1 MLISEKNPEKIK
13 VGGGQNAYFLFARV
27 VVLGFIIAFLLLG
40 ISFAQT
46 SPVAAAI
53 SSIRTPEALAC
64 WLSNN
69 FRYEL
74 KLTDAWQTP
83 EETMKLKKGDCDDF
97 ALLAQAALKGL
108 GIKSDVVIIKFRGL
122 NVLHAV
128 CIWKDKAGL
137 YNFIS
142 NCELVRTGKADISQA
157 IAKFYPDVE
166 RIIYTDSNMRFTR
179 STPVIVASSK

>member
-1 MLISEKNPEKIK
+1 MISEKNPEKIK
-13 VGGGQNAYFLFARV
+13 VGGGQNAYFLFARA

-40 ISFAQT
+40 ISFAQS
-46 SPVAAAI
+46 SPVAAVI
-53 SSIRTPEALAC
+53 PSVRTPEALAC

-83 EETMKLKKGDCDDF
+83 EETIKLKKGDCDDF
-97 ALLAQAALKGL
+97 ALLAQAVLKGL

-122 NVLHAV
+122 NVLHAI
-128 CIWKDKAGL
+128 CIWKEETGS
-137 YNFIS
+137 YSFIS
-142 NCELVRTGKADISQA
+142 NCELTRTGKADIQQA

-166 RIIYTDSNMRFTR
+166 SIIYTDQNMRFTK
-179 STPVIVASSK
+179 SAPVIIASSK

>member
-1 MLISEKNPEKIK
+1 VRQSDTRIKNS
-13 VGGGQNAYFLFARV
+13 FLVTRII
-27 VVLGFIIAFLLLG
+27 VLVFFITLLLAG
-40 ISFAQT
+40 TSFAQT
-46 SPVAAAI
+46 SAIAGAI

-97 ALLAQAALKGL
+97 ALLAQAVLKGL

-128 CIWKDKAGL
+128 CIWKDKAGS

-142 NCELVRTGKADISQA
+142 NCELTRTGKADIQQA

-166 RIIYTDSNMRFTR
+166 RIIYTDSNMRFTK
-179 STPVIVASSK
+179 STPIIVASSK